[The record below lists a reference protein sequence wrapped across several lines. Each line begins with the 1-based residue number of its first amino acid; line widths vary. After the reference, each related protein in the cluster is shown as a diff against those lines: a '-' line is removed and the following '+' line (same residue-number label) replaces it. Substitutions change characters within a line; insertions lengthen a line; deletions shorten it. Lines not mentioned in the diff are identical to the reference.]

1 MIVRISSQVALTNW
15 WGTTTWN
22 PTTCWPL
29 SHCLPLVWCVA
40 LSLESSEG
48 SWLDVYPVL
57 CRLSILFTFLSVGSI
72 GTCLAFPS
80 VFVMVCTV
88 RFHTILMPD
97 CVDRAWHI
105 WGWDYFQY
113 QGISEQID
121 NISRISPNT
130 KFILKTI
137 GLAKSLVI
145 GPIFSCLLPRF
156 EAIHP
161 LKNPDWKLNIEI

>member
-97 CVDRAWHI
+97 CVDRACHI

-130 KFILKTI
+130 KFILKPLVWQRVWWLVQSFLVYYQ
-137 GLAKSLVI
+137 GLR
-145 GPIFSCLLPRF
+145 PYTP
-156 EAIHP
+156 
-161 LKNPDWKLNIEI
+161 WKILTGTWT